1 MTRSGARFLD
11 VAGSRRMAVATLA
24 TITGFYYLFVA
35 FTNCVD
41 TDTNRNG
48 VAAVLSM
55 KATIHNPGTD
65 WRAITNGNVALVAYI
80 LVVIWEFL
88 IAFVLL
94 AAGAAWVRVLA
105 GRPRRLRAGLD
116 AAVRLSSL
124 GWTMAVLLFL
134 GGFLTVGGEWFR
146 MWANDDVNASSAA
159 LQNFLI
165 AGVGLILVHLPD
177 AQRIPGPESV
187 SAATQSDQVLP
198 R

>member
-1 MTRSGARFLD
+1 MMRSGAKVLD
-11 VAGSRRMAVATLA
+11 VVGSRRMAVATLA

-35 FTNCVD
+35 FTNRVD

-55 KATIHNPGTD
+55 KATIHHSGTD

-94 AAGAAWVRVLA
+94 AAGAAWVRALS
-105 GRPRRLRAGLD
+105 GRPRRISAGLEV
-116 AAVRLSSL
+116 AAKLSSL
-124 GWTMAVLLFL
+124 GWTMAVMLFA

-165 AGVGLILVHLPD
+165 AGVGLILVHLPE
-177 AQRIPGPESV
+177 AKPTPAAESG
-187 SAATQSDQVLP
+187 SAATESE
-198 R
+198 

>member
-1 MTRSGARFLD
+1 M
-11 VAGSRRMAVATLA
+11 VGSRRMAVATLA
-24 TITGFYYLFVA
+24 AITGFYYLFVA

-55 KATIHNPGTD
+55 KATIHHPGTD
-65 WRAITNGNVALVAYI
+65 WRAITSDDVALVAYV

-94 AAGAAWVRVLA
+94 AAAGVWARVLT
-105 GRPRRLRAGLD
+105 GRPRRLGAGLD
-116 AAVRLSSL
+116 VAVKLSSL
-124 GWTMAVLLFL
+124 GWTMAVLLFA

-177 AQRIPGPESV
+177 ARPRAAAESV
-187 SAATQSDQVLP
+187 SAATESK
-198 R
+198 

>member
-1 MTRSGARFLD
+1 MTRGGTKVLD
-11 VAGSRRMAVATLA
+11 VVGSRRMAVAALA

-55 KATIHNPGTD
+55 KATIHHPGTD

-94 AAGAAWVRVLA
+94 AAGGVWGRVLT

-116 AAVRLSSL
+116 VAVKLSSL
-124 GWTMAVLLFL
+124 GWTMAVLLFA

-177 AQRIPGPESV
+177 SRPGPAAETIAPPTESK
-187 SAATQSDQVLP
+187 
-198 R
+198 

>member
-1 MTRSGARFLD
+1 MMRSGAKVLD
-11 VAGSRRMAVATLA
+11 VVGSRRMAVATLA

-94 AAGAAWVRVLA
+94 AAGAAWVRALS
-105 GRPRRLRAGLD
+105 GRPRRIRAGLEV
-116 AAVRLSSL
+116 AAKLSSL
-124 GWTMAVLLFL
+124 GWTMAVMLFA

-177 AQRIPGPESV
+177 ARPAPSVESA
-187 SAATQSDQVLP
+187 SAAAESE
-198 R
+198 